1 MNPSRTDLARNTL
14 GVLFIGAL
22 TLASSWILLPFL
34 AGFIWAAMIVVATWP
49 LMRRVELWCGGRRTP
64 AVAVMTVAILVVFL
78 IPLGLA
84 ISVIAEHAGD
94 VTAWIQGLAGRSF
107 PDPPAWLGGIPLV
120 GQRAVTVWEKAQ
132 TSGMPALVAQLEP
145 YARDLS
151 RWLIA
156 EVGTF
161 GLLLVHFLLI
171 VILSAVFYSNGE
183 SWAGWLKAFGR
194 RLAEERGEDAVILA
208 GQAVRGVAMG
218 VVVTAIIQAALG
230 GIGLAIAGL
239 PLPLLLTAVM
249 FALCIAQ
256 IGPLLVFAPCVIWLY
271 ASGQTG
277 WGTFLLVWALVVG
290 FMDSFLRPV
299 LIRRGADLPLLL
311 IIVGVVGGLL
321 AFGLVGLFVGPVV
334 LAVTFTLVDAWVSNR
349 PAKAA

>member
-1 MNPSRTDLARNTL
+1 MSLSHVDLLRNTL

-22 TLASSWILLPFL
+22 LLASSWILLPFL

-64 AVAVMTVAILVVFL
+64 AVAVMTLAMLVVFL

-84 ISVIAEHAGD
+84 ISVMAEHAGE
-94 VTAWIQGLAGRSF
+94 VTAWVHGLAGRSF
-107 PDPPAWLGGIPLV
+107 PDPPAWLGGVPLV
-120 GQRAVTVWEKAQ
+120 GRQAVAAWEKAQ
-132 TSGMPALVAQLEP
+132 VSGMPALVAHIEP
-145 YARDLS
+145 HARDLS

-161 GLLLVHFLLI
+161 GLVLIHFVLI
-171 VILSAVFYSNGE
+171 VIISAVFYAGGE
-183 SWAGWLKAFGR
+183 TWAEWLKAFGR
-194 RLAEERGEDAVILA
+194 QLAEERGEEAVVLA
-208 GQAVRGVAMG
+208 GQAIRGVALG
-218 VVVTAIIQAALG
+218 VVVTAIIQSALG
-230 GIGLAIAGL
+230 GLGLLIAGL
-239 PLPLLLTAVM
+239 PVPLLLTAVM

-256 IGPLLVFAPCVIWLY
+256 IGPLLVFAPCVIWLF

-290 FMDSFLRPV
+290 FMDNFLRPM

-334 LAVTFTLVDAWVSNR
+334 LAVTYTLLDAWVTNR
-349 PAKAA
+349 PAKPA